1 MTDSMPHTQVLNR
14 SKVFYTVAFDLLMVQ
29 QSPKEARLFPTQTLM
44 ALAEMEVPTNRLAWR
59 RLRVRGEFQ
68 STTDQRRIKSQ
79 CPLPI
84 AHYPLPETS
93 LCGSRV
99 TVASNCQ
106 ILPPPGRYILPCQLY
121 PVTYSMDELD
131 SHIIFPQTPRRR
143 SRIRTASISSQPTFR
158 SDGSLKAA
166 HGSVSPIMRPL
177 SSIPAYG
184 LTADTYPR
192 PN

>member
-1 MTDSMPHTQVLNR
+1 MPHTQVLNR

-99 TVASNCQ
+99 NRRLELSNTASAWALYSA
-106 ILPPPGRYILPCQLY
+106 LPIVSCHLFYG
-121 PVTYSMDELD
+121 
-131 SHIIFPQTPRRR
+131 
-143 SRIRTASISSQPTFR
+143 RIRFPY
-158 SDGSLKAA
+158 
-166 HGSVSPIMRPL
+166 HL
-177 SSIPAYG
+177 SSDPASAVPNPYRINLFTTHLPFG
-184 LTADTYPR
+184 WVLEGCPR
-192 PN
+192 LCFANHAPVVFHPRVWSHC

>member
-1 MTDSMPHTQVLNR
+1 MPHTQVLNR

-106 ILPPPGRYILPCQLY
+106 ILPPPGRYILPCQLSCHLFY
-121 PVTYSMDELD
+121 G
-131 SHIIFPQTPRRR
+131 
-143 SRIRTASISSQPTFR
+143 RIRFPY
-158 SDGSLKAA
+158 
-166 HGSVSPIMRPL
+166 HL
-177 SSIPAYG
+177 SSDPASAVPNPYRINLFTTHLPFG
-184 LTADTYPR
+184 WVLEGCPR
-192 PN
+192 LCFANHAPVVFHPRVWSHC